1 MRPYNVPRTMKNVE
15 NMSSLEASVFPRQCP
30 ACVFPPASHL
40 HGRVL
45 LSHGSHRSCP
55 RFTQT
60 LVSAH
65 LGCVIGAAA
74 PN

>member
-65 LGCVIGAAA
+65 LGCVIRAAA